1 MQSDLFGHVVRVW
14 LLAILDVAGKI
25 LKCPGELTVKV
36 PALPPGGFGNRPQI
50 VVRLERDR
58 RRDGFGQVV
67 DHVAVVLGHRVDQ
80 RCSPRR
86 HVHTALALKV
96 WVKLTAGHAVLAGI
110 DAFTAGW
117 AASRRASAQR
127 EGAKGAD
134 RLHEMIPVEGA
145 GSLDPVQDLVR
156 RGVDTLG
163 FAVEQ
168 GAKPGRKPL
177 SFVPVVDVLVQS
189 RAELVGPAG
198 IADCGDGLQHDETR
212 GMLAVLDQSENP
224 ALAGIVLRD
233 ERPDLHGVT
242 RGFHEIA
249 SLGQSGTQQT
259 PSKRQPLQL
268 SLKMYGSALGFAGD
282 PGASTDPLAR
292 SSLPQTVG

>member
-14 LLAILDVAGKI
+14 LLAILYVAGKI
-25 LKCPGELTVKV
+25 LKGPGELTVKV
-36 PALPPGGFGNRPQI
+36 PALPPGGFGNRAQI

-110 DAFTAGW
+110 DAFTTGW

-134 RLHEMIPVEGA
+134 RLHEIIPVEAA
-145 GSLDPVQDLVR
+145 GSPHPFHDLI
-156 RGVDTLG
+156 
-163 FAVEQ
+163 
-168 GAKPGRKPL
+168 PL
-177 SFVPVVDVLVQS
+177 
-189 RAELVGPAG
+189 AA
-198 IADCGDGLQHDETR
+198 H
-212 GMLAVLDQSENP
+212 
-224 ALAGIVLRD
+224 
-233 ERPDLHGVT
+233 T
-242 RGFHEIA
+242 RGFTV
-249 SLGQSGTQQT
+249 TQ
-259 PSKRQPLQL
+259 
-268 SLKMYGSALGFAGD
+268 
-282 PGASTDPLAR
+282 
-292 SSLPQTVG
+292 